1 MSATLAQ
8 QLRLATYKNALI
20 KKRKRKESVWEMLRE
35 LRSAPCPSPIAR
47 GLPLTRSRVLQSR
60 STTWEC
66 SA

>member
-20 KKRKRKESVWEMLRE
+20 KKRKRKESVWEMLRA
-35 LRSAPCPSPIAR
+35 LRSSPSPIAR

-60 STTWEC
+60 YTTWAC